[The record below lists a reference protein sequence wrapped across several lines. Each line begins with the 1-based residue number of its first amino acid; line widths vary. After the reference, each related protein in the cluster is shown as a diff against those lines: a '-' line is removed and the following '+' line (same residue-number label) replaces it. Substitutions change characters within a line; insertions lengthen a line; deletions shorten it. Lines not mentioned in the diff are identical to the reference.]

1 MAIQMKVETAD
12 VQLQIRTAV
21 QNSLSLSVRLL
32 LSLIVSEVDFA
43 GKMGRFLKI
52 LFTVVMKFNF
62 NRCCS

>member
-1 MAIQMKVETAD
+1 MAIQMKVETKD

-52 LFTVVMKFNF
+52 LFTVAMKFNF